1 MDIAPLMNDGHDGEP
16 AKRVLHYVKDRKEKG
31 YPIVGIY
38 CGYAPIELI
47 QAMGI
52 VPAVLCAFSRV
63 PIASAET
70 VLPGNLCP
78 LIKSSY
84 GFILE
89 GTCPFF
95 SLSDAVIAET
105 TCDGKKKMF
114 ELAAEVKPMH
124 VMDLP
129 QLPDEAEALANW
141 TVMIRK
147 LQRFLQDTLH
157 RSASDQDIETAIQKT
172 NRKNRMMRKL
182 YDFAAIHPPAIN
194 WQEMYDVGFLALPS
208 TADEMIP
215 ILETLQKKLE
225 QRVAQGLYYGT
236 TDSPRVLV
244 TGCPVGGDALKIF
257 KIIEAAG
264 GLVVAPDAC
273 TGIKAFMGEIEEN
286 TPDPVQAMARRY
298 LKIPCA
304 CMTPNARR
312 LAELS
317 YMIEKFK
324 PDAVVDF
331 VLTACHSYN
340 VESYKVGRHVTEH
353 HGLPYLKIESDYSD
367 NDEGQIR
374 TKIEAL
380 FEIVASEKTKETV

>member
-1 MDIAPLMNDGHDGEP
+1 MTISPLMNDGYNGEP
-16 AKRVLHYVKDRKEKG
+16 AKRVLHYMQDHKEKG
-31 YPIVGIY
+31 HPIVGIY

-52 VPAVLCAFSRV
+52 VPAVLCAFSKV

-70 VLPGNLCP
+70 VLPANLCP

-95 SLSDAVIAET
+95 AMSEAVIAET

-114 ELAAEVKPMH
+114 ELASEVKPMH

-129 QLPDEAEALANW
+129 QLPDEAEALNNW
-141 TVMIRK
+141 TVTIRK
-147 LQRFLQDTLH
+147 LQGFLEDTFN
-157 RSASDQDIETAIQKT
+157 RKVSDEAIEASIQKS
-172 NRKNRMMRKL
+172 NRKNRLMRKL
-182 YDFAAIHPPAIN
+182 YGYAAVHPPVIN
-194 WQEMYDVGFLALPS
+194 WQEMYDVGFLALPA
-208 TADEMIP
+208 TADEMLPVIERLLDN
-215 ILETLQKKLE
+215 LEH
-225 QRVAQGLYYGT
+225 RVAQGLRFGRP
-236 TDSPRVLV
+236 DSPRILV

-257 KIIEAAG
+257 KIIEASG
-264 GLVVAPDAC
+264 GTVVAPDAC
-273 TGIKAFMGEIEEN
+273 TGMKAFMGEIEEN
-286 TPDPVQAMARRY
+286 TADPVRAMARRY
-298 LKIPCA
+298 LEIPCA
-304 CMTPNARR
+304 CMTPNERR
-312 LAELS
+312 LASLS
-317 YMIEKFK
+317 QMIEQFK

-340 VESYKVGRHVTEH
+340 VESYKVGRHVNDRY
-353 HGLPYLKIESDYSD
+353 GLPFLKIESDYSD

-380 FEIVASEKTKETV
+380 FEMVTT